1 MDPASVSSIARL
13 FDQAI
18 MSKKGYTSLIADGRM
33 IVDNRGNIISFRS
46 GINEV
51 VGVKEAMD
59 CHKSW
64 TRCAK
69 VRENAMFAVAN
80 WCIAKYTKK
89 GPLHVITDPC

>member
-1 MDPASVSSIARL
+1 MHPASVSTIAHL
-13 FDQAI
+13 FAQAI
-18 MSKKGYTSLIADGRM
+18 ESEARYRSVIADPR
-33 IVDNRGNIISFRS
+33 VVTDKRGNIVSFDS
-46 GINEV
+46 GIEI
-51 VGVKEAMD
+51 VGFDEAMA
-59 CHKSW
+59 CHKAY